1 MTTNSDVLREDSLT
15 TYTPPSLENPGS
27 TPEEPV
33 EAKGSD
39 KEEPVEAKG
48 SDKEGS
54 GGGLKSATIGG
65 VVAGIIFLFIIILMV
80 TFFIYRKR

>member
-27 TPEEPV
+27 TP
-33 EAKGSD
+33 
-39 KEEPVEAKG
+39 EEPVEAKG